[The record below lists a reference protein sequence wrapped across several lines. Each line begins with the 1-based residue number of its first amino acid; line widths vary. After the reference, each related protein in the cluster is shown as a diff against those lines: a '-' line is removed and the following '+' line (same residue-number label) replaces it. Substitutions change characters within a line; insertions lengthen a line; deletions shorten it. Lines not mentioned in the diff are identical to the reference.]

1 MFQLENIL
9 TYVSANIQIIGIFI
23 AIIGGLVATK
33 LLNMKIEKDALKEK
47 LIKINKEINFY
58 NNKKIMDEEQ
68 LYEIN
73 RIDYINYIYEKV
85 RQKDFRIED
94 YDTCNLT
101 IEQRRKIVDEI
112 NEIFNNAIDIFKTE
126 HSMDDIPNI
135 IKQNHIAEGTIEYLL
150 YEYVGK
156 KTRKRKT
163 NSLGMLDYTDIDFSN
178 PQIAPLSD
186 TLLERELI
194 NRIDKSDEF
203 IEWKLIEKE
212 DIESKLCALN
222 NINVKNDIIL
232 FISIT
237 FFAIIFPQIILSIYP
252 IFIKFKWLK
261 YIFAIYNIVVF
272 IISMFLM
279 LLYIFKLFLD
289 IKKEKYEKFNMNT
302 NNNGFVKMWD
312 NWSKRR
318 SSVPVYDLWLDEY
331 KEILESNKD
340 NEILDLG
347 CGIGADTLYL
357 IERGYNVLSCDFS
370 NEALK
375 SIQDNIPNSKTLYL
389 DMMKKF
395 PIKDNTYSLIIADLS
410 LHYFDNETTI
420 HIMREIKRILNN
432 NGILLSRV
440 ASVNDFNFG
449 AGVGEE
455 LERNYY
461 FEGDYTKR
469 FFDFEDINKYFGII
483 GSVEAEETQMTR
495 NEDEY
500 LKPKILY
507 KVKVEKGK

>member
-1 MFQLENIL
+1 
-9 TYVSANIQIIGIFI
+9 
-23 AIIGGLVATK
+23 
-33 LLNMKIEKDALKEK
+33 
-47 LIKINKEINFY
+47 
-58 NNKKIMDEEQ
+58 
-68 LYEIN
+68 
-73 RIDYINYIYEKV
+73 
-85 RQKDFRIED
+85 
-94 YDTCNLT
+94 
-101 IEQRRKIVDEI
+101 
-112 NEIFNNAIDIFKTE
+112 
-126 HSMDDIPNI
+126 
-135 IKQNHIAEGTIEYLL
+135 
-150 YEYVGK
+150 
-156 KTRKRKT
+156 
-163 NSLGMLDYTDIDFSN
+163 
-178 PQIAPLSD
+178 
-186 TLLERELI
+186 
-194 NRIDKSDEF
+194 
-203 IEWKLIEKE
+203 
-212 DIESKLCALN
+212 
-222 NINVKNDIIL
+222 
-232 FISIT
+232 
-237 FFAIIFPQIILSIYP
+237 
-252 IFIKFKWLK
+252 
-261 YIFAIYNIVVF
+261 
-272 IISMFLM
+272 
-279 LLYIFKLFLD
+279 
-289 IKKEKYEKFNMNT
+289 MNT

-483 GSVEAEETQMTR
+483 GSVEAEKTQMTR

-500 LKPKILY
+500 LEPKILY
-507 KVKVEKGK
+507 KVKVDKGK

>member
-1 MFQLENIL
+1 
-9 TYVSANIQIIGIFI
+9 
-23 AIIGGLVATK
+23 
-33 LLNMKIEKDALKEK
+33 
-47 LIKINKEINFY
+47 
-58 NNKKIMDEEQ
+58 
-68 LYEIN
+68 
-73 RIDYINYIYEKV
+73 
-85 RQKDFRIED
+85 
-94 YDTCNLT
+94 
-101 IEQRRKIVDEI
+101 
-112 NEIFNNAIDIFKTE
+112 
-126 HSMDDIPNI
+126 
-135 IKQNHIAEGTIEYLL
+135 
-150 YEYVGK
+150 
-156 KTRKRKT
+156 
-163 NSLGMLDYTDIDFSN
+163 
-178 PQIAPLSD
+178 
-186 TLLERELI
+186 
-194 NRIDKSDEF
+194 
-203 IEWKLIEKE
+203 
-212 DIESKLCALN
+212 
-222 NINVKNDIIL
+222 
-232 FISIT
+232 
-237 FFAIIFPQIILSIYP
+237 
-252 IFIKFKWLK
+252 
-261 YIFAIYNIVVF
+261 
-272 IISMFLM
+272 
-279 LLYIFKLFLD
+279 
-289 IKKEKYEKFNMNT
+289 MNT

-483 GSVEAEETQMTR
+483 GSVQAEETQMTR

>member
-1 MFQLENIL
+1 
-9 TYVSANIQIIGIFI
+9 
-23 AIIGGLVATK
+23 
-33 LLNMKIEKDALKEK
+33 
-47 LIKINKEINFY
+47 
-58 NNKKIMDEEQ
+58 
-68 LYEIN
+68 
-73 RIDYINYIYEKV
+73 
-85 RQKDFRIED
+85 
-94 YDTCNLT
+94 
-101 IEQRRKIVDEI
+101 
-112 NEIFNNAIDIFKTE
+112 
-126 HSMDDIPNI
+126 
-135 IKQNHIAEGTIEYLL
+135 
-150 YEYVGK
+150 
-156 KTRKRKT
+156 
-163 NSLGMLDYTDIDFSN
+163 
-178 PQIAPLSD
+178 
-186 TLLERELI
+186 
-194 NRIDKSDEF
+194 
-203 IEWKLIEKE
+203 
-212 DIESKLCALN
+212 
-222 NINVKNDIIL
+222 
-232 FISIT
+232 
-237 FFAIIFPQIILSIYP
+237 
-252 IFIKFKWLK
+252 
-261 YIFAIYNIVVF
+261 
-272 IISMFLM
+272 
-279 LLYIFKLFLD
+279 
-289 IKKEKYEKFNMNT
+289 MNT

-483 GSVEAEETQMTR
+483 GSVQTEETQMTR

>member
-163 NSLGMLDYTDIDFSN
+163 NSLGMLDYTDIYFSN

-289 IKKEKYEKFNMNT
+289 IKKEK
-302 NNNGFVKMWD
+302 
-312 NWSKRR
+312 
-318 SSVPVYDLWLDEY
+318 
-331 KEILESNKD
+331 
-340 NEILDLG
+340 
-347 CGIGADTLYL
+347 
-357 IERGYNVLSCDFS
+357 
-370 NEALK
+370 
-375 SIQDNIPNSKTLYL
+375 
-389 DMMKKF
+389 
-395 PIKDNTYSLIIADLS
+395 
-410 LHYFDNETTI
+410 
-420 HIMREIKRILNN
+420 
-432 NGILLSRV
+432 
-440 ASVNDFNFG
+440 
-449 AGVGEE
+449 
-455 LERNYY
+455 
-461 FEGDYTKR
+461 
-469 FFDFEDINKYFGII
+469 
-483 GSVEAEETQMTR
+483 
-495 NEDEY
+495 
-500 LKPKILY
+500 
-507 KVKVEKGK
+507 

>member
-279 LLYIFKLFLD
+279 LLYIFKLFLN
-289 IKKEKYEKFNMNT
+289 IKKEK
-302 NNNGFVKMWD
+302 
-312 NWSKRR
+312 
-318 SSVPVYDLWLDEY
+318 
-331 KEILESNKD
+331 
-340 NEILDLG
+340 
-347 CGIGADTLYL
+347 
-357 IERGYNVLSCDFS
+357 
-370 NEALK
+370 
-375 SIQDNIPNSKTLYL
+375 
-389 DMMKKF
+389 
-395 PIKDNTYSLIIADLS
+395 
-410 LHYFDNETTI
+410 
-420 HIMREIKRILNN
+420 
-432 NGILLSRV
+432 
-440 ASVNDFNFG
+440 
-449 AGVGEE
+449 
-455 LERNYY
+455 
-461 FEGDYTKR
+461 
-469 FFDFEDINKYFGII
+469 
-483 GSVEAEETQMTR
+483 
-495 NEDEY
+495 
-500 LKPKILY
+500 
-507 KVKVEKGK
+507 

>member
-1 MFQLENIL
+1 
-9 TYVSANIQIIGIFI
+9 
-23 AIIGGLVATK
+23 
-33 LLNMKIEKDALKEK
+33 
-47 LIKINKEINFY
+47 
-58 NNKKIMDEEQ
+58 
-68 LYEIN
+68 
-73 RIDYINYIYEKV
+73 
-85 RQKDFRIED
+85 
-94 YDTCNLT
+94 
-101 IEQRRKIVDEI
+101 
-112 NEIFNNAIDIFKTE
+112 
-126 HSMDDIPNI
+126 
-135 IKQNHIAEGTIEYLL
+135 
-150 YEYVGK
+150 
-156 KTRKRKT
+156 
-163 NSLGMLDYTDIDFSN
+163 
-178 PQIAPLSD
+178 
-186 TLLERELI
+186 
-194 NRIDKSDEF
+194 
-203 IEWKLIEKE
+203 
-212 DIESKLCALN
+212 
-222 NINVKNDIIL
+222 
-232 FISIT
+232 
-237 FFAIIFPQIILSIYP
+237 
-252 IFIKFKWLK
+252 
-261 YIFAIYNIVVF
+261 
-272 IISMFLM
+272 
-279 LLYIFKLFLD
+279 
-289 IKKEKYEKFNMNT
+289 MNT

-318 SSVPVYDLWLDEY
+318 SSIPVYDLWLDEY